1 MNDLSPFDEK
11 QINYIER
18 CKASWL
24 NVAEGGKRGG
34 KNVTNALAFCVCLE
48 NHPDKLHLLGGV
60 SISSVKL
67 NIIDCDGYGILNYF
81 EGRCREG
88 KYKNKDCLYVKTA
101 DGQQK
106 VLLISGG
113 AKDGDEKYIKGNT
126 YGMAYIT
133 EANECHQKFLKEVMD
148 RTISSSDRKI
158 FHDLNPKPPAHW
170 YYTEI
175 LDFHEKQQKAN
186 PDYGYNYEHFNI
198 FDNMS
203 ISDEQL
209 KKVLATYDKN
219 SIWYKRDI
227 LGNRIANAGILFPLI
242 ANNEERFKINN
253 RKMYGGFITTGVD
266 IGKNGS
272 KHAFC
277 SQMISRT
284 YREIEVLRSD
294 EVDCSNQDEMQGDN
308 SGIGVKL
315 QQLKQ
320 GFIKHVKYV
329 IMSYGRIDRIYVD
342 SAEPTII
349 DFLQQ
354 AIVDIDLHIPVVPSL
369 KIPINDRIHMFG
381 ILLMQD
387 RLKFINGETK
397 EIIKGLQEA
406 TQDDEVEDMDVWLD
420 DGTSDIDILDAFNY
434 GIEQWAK
441 QLVRI

>member
-1 MNDLSPFDEK
+1 MNELKPFNEK
-11 QINYIER
+11 QIEYLER
-18 CKASWL
+18 CKTSWF
-24 NVAEGGKRGG
+24 NVAEGGKRGS
-34 KNVTNALAFCVCLE
+34 KNVLNALAFCVCLE

-81 EGRCREG
+81 DGRCREG
-88 KYKNKDCLYVKTA
+88 KYKNKDCLYVRTA

-133 EANECHQKFLKEVMD
+133 EANECHPKFLKEVMD

-170 YYTEI
+170 YYTDI
-175 LDFHEKQQKAN
+175 LDFHEEQQKKDVN
-186 PDYGYNYEHFNI
+186 YGYNYGHFNI

-203 ISDEQL
+203 VSDEQL
-209 KKVLATYDKN
+209 KKVLSTYDKN

-242 ANNEERFKINN
+242 ANNEERYKIDKP
-253 RKMYGGFITTGVD
+253 RMMEGIITTGVD
-266 IGKNGS
+266 VGKSGS
-272 KHAFC
+272 NHAFC
-277 SQMISRT
+277 TQRISRSF
-284 YREIEVLRSD
+284 REVEVLRSD
-294 EVDCSNQDEMQGDN
+294 EVICCSVEEMSGDN
-308 SGIGVKL
+308 SGIGAKL
-315 QQLKQ
+315 KQLKI
-320 GFIKHVKYV
+320 GFLKHIKYV
-329 IMSYGRIDRIYVD
+329 IMNYGKVDRIYVD

-349 DFLQQ
+349 NFLQQ
-354 AIVDIDLHIPVVPSL
+354 AIIDTGYHIPVTGSL
-369 KIPINDRIHMFG
+369 KIPINDRIYMFG
-381 ILLMQD
+381 VLLMQD
-387 RLKFINGETK
+387 RIKFINGNTK

-406 TQDDEVEDMDVWLD
+406 TQDDEVLDADVWLD

-434 GIEQWAK
+434 GIEYWAK